1 MKKLRKVLIACVLLV
16 IMVFN
21 LTAFA
26 VDDTNPD
33 PYQRIVIV
41 FLYKSINQAITD
53 YYGGPYKRG
62 YDLYNA
68 AVTELVP
75 LQGWA
80 QFNVTVVVSTF
91 VGAHNPP
98 RALEIMTFHVT
109 LRADP
114 VLIKFEHK
122 EL

>member
-1 MKKLRKVLIACVLLV
+1 MLV
-16 IMVFN
+16 FS

-41 FLYKSINQAITD
+41 FLHKSINQAITD
-53 YYGGPYKRG
+53 YYGGPYQRG
-62 YDLYNA
+62 HDLYNA
-68 AVTELVP
+68 AVIDLSP

-80 QFNVTVVVSTF
+80 KFNVTVQVMTF

-98 RALEIMTFHVT
+98 YALEIMTFRVD
-109 LRADP
+109 LGEEP
-114 VLIKFEHK
+114 VLIEYTHK
-122 EL
+122 DL